1 MLTEAESRTDGGVT
15 QVLPSDFRRIGSVT
29 AEVRRGDEPGRLGP
43 VPLALQTV
51 DDLFTAEFAK
61 GRSPGLVYAVVR
73 DGEVLH
79 ARGLGTTTPGEET
92 PPTTQSV
99 LRIAS
104 MTKSFTATAVLLLR
118 DRGLLRLDDQVAD
131 HVTGAP
137 AGLTVRHLLTMS
149 GGLLTDDPWG
159 DRNEAQTPEEFA
171 ELVARGIT
179 VGGAPGVT
187 FEYSNLGYA
196 FLGRVIDAVLPPDD
210 GGFRGFVIKEIT
222 GPLGMAATTYD
233 VREVG
238 PELVAGCHDHGDGW
252 RLQPDVLPG
261 TFSAMGG
268 LHSRVL
274 DLARWVGG
282 FTDAFRHADAPHP
295 LSAASRRE
303 MQQQHRFTGVS
314 GGLALDVPAGGGA
327 LAASAVGYGF
337 GLFVEHHSDH
347 GHVVH
352 HPGGYPGYGSHMRWH
367 PETGLGIIAL
377 ANGTYAAPVETT
389 RDALRALVAGE
400 RVTALAPVVTS
411 ALVDAVTARIA
422 SGQPYADDLF
432 SFNVPLDVPE
442 AVRLAELASAR
453 ELVGAPTGPASAPRS
468 QGLGTASWSI
478 PAERG
483 RLDVEVKVAP
493 TTPQPAVQ
501 SLKVT
506 AVPDA
511 PESLLLAATR
521 ALGGALDGTDE
532 PAANR
537 FGRALETARA
547 LGGRPTVAGTLAG
560 DGQRAATFAVRAG
573 TTWWRLHV
581 SEGTTPTLTAC
592 PTGEAALLGHRF
604 GR

>member
-1 MLTEAESRTDGGVT
+1 VT
-15 QVLPSDFRRIGSVT
+15 LDLP
-29 AEVRRGDEPGRLGP
+29 A
-43 VPLALQTV
+43 V
-51 DDLFTAEFAK
+51 DDLFAAELEK

-79 ARGLGTTTPGEET
+79 ARGLGTTTPGEQT
-92 PPTTQSV
+92 PPTTGSV

-118 DRGLLRLDDQVAD
+118 DRGLLRLDDPVAD
-131 HVTGAP
+131 HVSGAP

-159 DRNEAQTPEEFA
+159 DRNESQTPEELA
-171 ELVARGIT
+171 ELVADGIT
-179 VGGAPGVT
+179 VGGPPGVT

-196 FLGRVIDAVLPPDD
+196 LLGRVIDAVLPPGT
-210 GGFRGFVIKEIT
+210 GGFRSFVLDEVT
-222 GPLGMAATTYD
+222 GPLGLAATTYD
-233 VREVG
+233 VRGVG
-238 PELVAGCHDHGDGW
+238 PELVAGYHDHGDGW
-252 RLQPDVLPG
+252 RPQPQVLPG

-268 LHSRVL
+268 LHSRVT

-282 FTDAFRHADAPHP
+282 FTDAFRRPDAPHP

-303 MQQQHRFTGVS
+303 MQQQHRFAGVS
-314 GGLALDVPAGGGA
+314 GGLAVDVPAGGTA
-327 LAASAVGYGF
+327 LSASAVGYGF

-367 PETGLGIIAL
+367 PETGLGVVAL
-377 ANGTYAAPVETT
+377 ANGTYAAPVDTA

-400 RVTALAPVVTS
+400 RAPVVAPVVTP
-411 ALVDAVTARIA
+411 ALVDAVTDRIT
-422 SGQPYADDLF
+422 SPEPYAGDLF
-432 SFNVPLDVPE
+432 SFNVALDVPAAE
-442 AVRLAELASAR
+442 RLTQLAAAR
-453 ELVGAPTGPASAPRS
+453 DLVGAPTGPATAPRS
-468 QGLGTASWSI
+468 QGLGTATWSV

-493 TTPQPAVQ
+493 TVPQPAVQ

-511 PESLLLAATR
+511 PGPLRVAAEQ
-521 ALGGALDGTDE
+521 ALGGSVQGDGDDDATSS
-532 PAANR
+532 
-537 FGRALETARA
+537 FARA
-547 LGGRPTVAGTLAG
+547 LGTARGLGGVPTVVGVLAG
-560 DGQRAATFAVRAG
+560 DGHSTATFAVRAG
-573 TTWWRLHV
+573 TTWWRLEI
-581 SEGTTPTLTAC
+581 SEGGSPALTAC
-592 PTGEAALLGHRF
+592 PTQDHASLRHLF